1 MVIVFAFHIVVVL
14 VAPTAVTELLI
25 LWVVACASALM
36 AGNHSFSGE
45 SVNPIALPFS
55 VTM

>member
-45 SVNPIALPFS
+45 SVKPIALPFS